1 MTVLVTGAG
10 LIATHAAKA
19 LADRREKIVFY
30 DVAPNT
36 AYIDLVMEGAAC
48 SIERGDILDM
58 AGLMG
63 VIAKYDIEGI
73 IHTGAFLPARAR
85 ENPALCTRV
94 NVEGAVNVYEA
105 HRLARMRRTVFI
117 STIGVYDRSVRD
129 GKAWEES
136 HRWGPDTYYGST
148 KLAAEMMG
156 MQYAKDY
163 GVDLVAVRFSSV
175 YGISQYY
182 SSRAS
187 AFMRDSV
194 EPMALTGKAVIRRAF
209 TDINQYLYAPDAG
222 ESVAL
227 AYKLGRNPKHR
238 VFNIS
243 DGKLRDVNEIARVA
257 EKTIPGA
264 SLTITKGAWTKS
276 RGTCF
281 SAEPFSLRAARK
293 YLGFKPAWPLEKA
306 IPHYAAKVRE
316 RHARLSD

>member
-30 DVAPNT
+30 DVAPNK
-36 AYIDLVMEGAAC
+36 AYIDLVMDGGDYR
-48 SIERGDILDM
+48 IERGDILDM
-58 AGLMG
+58 ASLMG
-63 VIAKYDIEGI
+63 VVGKHDIEGI
-73 IHTGAFLPARAR
+73 IHTAAFLPERAR
-85 ENPALCTRV
+85 QNPSLCTRV

-105 HRLARMRRTVFI
+105 HRLAKLRRTVFM
-117 STIGVYDRSVRD
+117 STIGVYDKNLRD

-156 MQYAKDY
+156 MQYANDY
-163 GVDLVAVRFSSV
+163 GVDLVALRFSSV

-194 EPMALTGKAVIRRAF
+194 EPMALGRKVVIRQPF

-222 ESVAL
+222 QAVAL
-227 AYKLGRNPKHR
+227 AYKLKRNPVHR

-243 DGKLRDVNEIARVA
+243 DGKLRDVKEIIRIA
-257 EKTIPGA
+257 EKAMPDAPITI
-264 SLTITKGAWTKS
+264 SKGAWAKS
-276 RGTCF
+276 KGTFF

-293 YLGFKPAWPLEKA
+293 YLGFKPAWPMEKA

-316 RHARLSD
+316 REEKLSQ

>member
-36 AYIDLVMEGAAC
+36 DYMDLVMEGAEY
-48 SIERGDILDM
+48 SVERGDILDM
-58 AGLMG
+58 ASLMG
-63 VIAKYDIEGI
+63 AIGKHKVDGI
-73 IHTGAFLPARAR
+73 VHTAAFLPERAR
-85 ENPALCTRV
+85 QNPSLCTRV

-105 HRLARMRRTVFI
+105 HRLAKLRRTVFI
-117 STIGVYDRSVRD
+117 STIGVYDRNVRD
-129 GKAWEES
+129 GKGWEES

-222 ESVAL
+222 EAVAL
-227 AYKLGRNPKHR
+227 AYKLGRNPAHR

-243 DGKLRDVNEIARVA
+243 DGKLRDVEEIARVA
-257 EKTIPGA
+257 EKSIKGGT
-264 SLTITKGAWTKS
+264 LTITKGAWDKS

-281 SAEPFSLRAARK
+281 APEPFSLRAARK
-293 YLGFKPAWPLEKA
+293 HLGFKPAWPLEKA

-316 RHARLSD
+316 RDAGRSQ